1 MNYLKKQFGVVWSI
15 ENDVEIKMKWKLR
28 NTQLFGYTLVVILM
42 GVFTVYAGLSFISE
56 TVFKEAKLRVQMDLN
71 SAWTAFNEEKALLQM
86 SVSLVS
92 QYELFRS
99 ALRKKSS
106 SSHINNLL
114 VELKKKHKLDFLNLV
129 DKEGLIIGTSG
140 KPEAINRKVRN
151 DPVIEQAFLGN
162 VTSGTSLISREN
174 LLLKSNELAE
184 HATISLIET
193 ERAIPTDRKVEDRGM
208 ILETAV
214 PILDEKNQI
223 YGIVY
228 GGILLNRR
236 YDLVDRIRNTVFE
249 LDYFEGKP
257 LGTVTIF
264 LGDTRIA
271 TNVITADSVR
281 AIGTRISK
289 EVYKTV
295 IENGKR
301 FADRAF
307 VVNDWYLSAYD
318 PIRDAKNNIIGILY
332 VGLLEKKYT
341 SYKEELTSKFI
352 AIGLAA
358 FFISVLLANY
368 FSSKIRRPILKLVE
382 ATRNISSGKLNARV
396 EGIRGGYEIVELAN
410 SFNSMAESLETD
422 SKKLQEAAEQ
432 LKKAYLEADEKNR
445 AYLEMLGFV
454 THELKSPLASIVF
467 AIGSLRDRLLGPLTN
482 SQESVLKSSAR
493 SADYLNATIANYLNL
508 SRIEEGELKLKILKV
523 YFRNVIVD
531 PAIQRLT
538 EMATDNLMEIKCSVP
553 YDLEINCDPDLMTSV
568 FQNLISNAVKYGF
581 KGTTIKIDSDFQG
594 QNKLV
599 ISVYNEGP
607 GFNSSEKELLFT
619 KFSRLNKENYSTKSG
634 TGLGLFVTKNIILKH
649 GGEIWADSEHGKWA
663 KFSFSI
669 SIDLMPG

>member
-1 MNYLKKQFGVVWSI
+1 
-15 ENDVEIKMKWKLR
+15 
-28 NTQLFGYTLVVILM
+28 
-42 GVFTVYAGLSFISE
+42 
-56 TVFKEAKLRVQMDLN
+56 
-71 SAWTAFNEEKALLQM
+71 
-86 SVSLVS
+86 
-92 QYELFRS
+92 
-99 ALRKKSS
+99 
-106 SSHINNLL
+106 
-114 VELKKKHKLDFLNLV
+114 
-129 DKEGLIIGTSG
+129 
-140 KPEAINRKVRN
+140 
-151 DPVIEQAFLGN
+151 
-162 VTSGTSLISREN
+162 
-174 LLLKSNELAE
+174 
-184 HATISLIET
+184 
-193 ERAIPTDRKVEDRGM
+193 M

-214 PILDEKNQI
+214 PILDENNQI

-271 TNVITADSVR
+271 TNVITSDSVR

-289 EVYKTV
+289 EVYNTV
-295 IENGKR
+295 IVNGKR

-341 SYKEELTSKFI
+341 AYKEELTTKFL

-358 FFISVLLANY
+358 LFISVLLANY

-382 ATRNISSGKLNARV
+382 ATRNISSGKLDARV
-396 EGIRGGYEIVELAN
+396 QGIEGSYEILELAN

-422 SKKLQEAAEQ
+422 SKKLQEAAEK
-432 LKKAYLEADEKNR
+432 LKKAYMEADEKNR

-467 AIGSLRDRLLGPLTN
+467 SIASLRDRLLGPLTD
-482 SQESVLKSSAR
+482 SQETVLKSSAR

-508 SRIEEGELKLKILKV
+508 SRIEEGELKIKIGNVLL
-523 YFRNVIVD
+523 RNIVID
-531 PAIQRLT
+531 PAIQRLS
-538 EMATDNLMEIKCSVP
+538 EMALDNQMEIQCTVP
-553 YDLEINCDPDLMTSV
+553 YELRINCDPDLMTSV
-568 FQNLISNAVKYGF
+568 FQNLISNAVKYGY
-581 KGTTIKIDSDFQG
+581 KGTSIEINFEYR
-594 QNKLV
+594 NKDNIIV
-599 ISVYNEGP
+599 SIYNEGL
-607 GFNSSEKELLFT
+607 GFNSDEKELLFT

-634 TGLGLFVTKNIILKH
+634 TGLGLFVTKNIIIKH

-663 KFSFSI
+663 KFSFTLPI
-669 SIDLMPG
+669 NLLPG